1 MAEPRLLE
9 RVRRKAPQNSKNDLE
24 DVFTLVKP
32 NYS

>member
-9 RVRRKAPQNSKNDLE
+9 RVRRKAPLNSKKDLK